1 MLQHLKNN
9 SIFTKK
15 TGLNT
20 ELFIAR
26 RLVSRKHS
34 ANSFSRPI
42 VAVAVGGIA
51 IGLAV
56 MILAVAI
63 VTGFKKE
70 ISSKVI
76 GFGAHLQIVNYD
88 NNTSYE
94 TLPIT
99 QNQDWI
105 ESIQQMD
112 GIESINKF
120 IVKAGIL
127 KTEDYLHGVVFKGID
142 TDYNWKFFNQYMID
156 GDTLVICD
164 TSKSNNVVISQYIA
178 DALKLKKGDSFAAYF
193 IQDPPRMRK
202 FVVAGIY
209 NTQLEDLDKL
219 FVFVDI
225 KHLRKLNDWEDDQI
239 TGFEIHV
246 DDFSKINQY
255 EKAVNR
261 VVGNNFSPDGS
272 MLKVRNISDEYPG
285 IFDWLSLLDINVW
298 VILILMISVAGF
310 NMVSGLLVIILERVN
325 MIGILKSMGATNFRI
340 GKVFVYIAGFL
351 ITRGL
356 LIGNVIGIGLC
367 IIQMTTGIITLD
379 AESYYVSTV
388 PVNLDIIHILI
399 LNVGT
404 MFVTTVMM
412 ILPSM
417 IISRISPADSI
428 RFN

>member
-1 MLQHLKNN
+1 MNV
-9 SIFTKK
+9 
-15 TGLNT
+15 

-26 RLVSRKHS
+26 RLVSKRHS
-34 ANSFSRPI
+34 TNSFSRPI

-76 GFGAHLQIVNYD
+76 GFGAHLQILNYD

-94 TLPIT
+94 TMPIT

-105 ESIQQMD
+105 GQVSKLD

-142 TDYNWKFFNQYMID
+142 RDYNWQFFNQYMVD
-156 GDTLVICD
+156 GDTLVIID
-164 TSKSNNVVISQYIA
+164 SAKSNQVVISQYIA
-178 DALKLKKGDSFAAYF
+178 NALKLKKGDSFAAYF

-202 FVVAGIY
+202 FTVAGIY

-239 TGFEIHV
+239 TGFEIRV
-246 DDFSKINQY
+246 DDFSKITEY
-255 EKAVNR
+255 EKTVNR
-261 VVGNNFSPDGS
+261 IVGNNFSPDGS

-298 VILILMISVAGF
+298 VILILMVSVAGF

-325 MIGILKSMGATNFRI
+325 MIGILKSVGATNAKI
-340 GKVFVYIAGFL
+340 GKVFIYVAGYL
-351 ITRGL
+351 ISRGL
-356 LIGNVIGIGLC
+356 IIGNVVGIGLC
-367 IIQMTTGIITLD
+367 LIQMYTGVITLD
-379 AESYYVSTV
+379 PESYYVSTV
-388 PVNLDIIHILI
+388 PINLNIIHLLI
-399 LNVGT
+399 LNIGT
-404 MFVTTVMM
+404 LLVTLSMMF
-412 ILPSM
+412 LPSL